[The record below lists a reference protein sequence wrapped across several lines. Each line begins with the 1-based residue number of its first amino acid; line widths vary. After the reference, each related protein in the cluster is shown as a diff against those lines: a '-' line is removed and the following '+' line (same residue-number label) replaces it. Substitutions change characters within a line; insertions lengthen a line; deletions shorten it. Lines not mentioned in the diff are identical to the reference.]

1 MVDGGEVNQYQ
12 TGVISMDFK
21 GRTVFIAQDFM
32 LVDVFNEITQRLQAR
47 GIEVIRGPESRPGE
61 KVSFPKEHWDQWFS
75 RAEVAMFS
83 TRNICTR
90 EMMAYAPKLRG
101 IVNPTIGLETVDV
114 DAANDLGIIVGH
126 GATPENFLGMA
137 EATVMLMLMLM
148 YNPQATQA
156 VLRGERARPKP
167 NPTDIWA
174 RMMLGRTVGLVGLG
188 RIARGVSERLAG
200 FGVHLLAYDP
210 YVSQKDAP
218 KGVQMA
224 DLDAVLS
231 QSDIVGLFVSIT
243 AETKG
248 MINERALSLMK
259 PTAYLVNTSRGEAI
273 DENALYQALK
283 NKKIAGAALDTFVIE
298 PLPND
303 SPLRTLD
310 NVILTP
316 HMVGHTKDVFLSF
329 GKAGE
334 ENITRILSGELPLH
348 CKNPEIENAWRQ
360 RLKHLA

>member
-1 MVDGGEVNQYQ
+1 
-12 TGVISMDFK
+12 VISMDFK
-21 GRTVFIAQDFM
+21 GRTVFIPQDFM
-32 LVDVFNEITQRLQAR
+32 LVDVFNEITQRLEAR

-61 KVSFPKEHWDQWFS
+61 KVSFPKESWDQWFS

-101 IVNPTIGLETVDV
+101 IVNPTIGLETVDT
-114 DAANDLGIIVGH
+114 DAANELGIIVGH
-126 GATPENFLGMA
+126 GATPENFLGMS

-156 VLRGERARPKP
+156 VMRGERARPKP
-167 NPTDIWA
+167 NPTDMWA

-188 RIARGVSERLAG
+188 RIAKGVVERLSG
-200 FGVHLLAYDP
+200 FGVNLLAYDP
-210 YVSQKDAP
+210 YVQQKDAP
-218 KGVQMA
+218 KGVLMT
-224 DLDAVLS
+224 DLETLMR

-248 MINERALSLMK
+248 MINERTLSLMK

-273 DENALYQALK
+273 DEAALYQALQ

-348 CKNPEIENAWRQ
+348 CKNPEIESSWRA
-360 RLKHLA
+360 RLQQLQ